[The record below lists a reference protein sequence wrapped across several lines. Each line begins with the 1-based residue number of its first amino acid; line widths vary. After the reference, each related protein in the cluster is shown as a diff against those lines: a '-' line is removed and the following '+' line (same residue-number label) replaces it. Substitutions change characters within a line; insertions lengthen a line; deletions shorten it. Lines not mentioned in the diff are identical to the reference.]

1 MSKPSPFGIWA
12 AQIRVNFLL
21 LAVLLVLI
29 GLAMATKY
37 SAAAGTTISTW
48 DAVLVFAGV
57 VLAHISVNLFNEYS
71 DYHTKIDFDTVKTG
85 FSGGTGMMTAGYTTP
100 KAVIITAISTLAIAS
115 AIGIYFTFAAH
126 WFILPTMAV
135 GAFAVVFYTNFL
147 AKHLLG
153 EFFTGLTLGSLV
165 VVGTAIALV
174 ANQQTP
180 VSAFFG
186 PDMLFVSIPPG
197 ILTFLLLFLNEFPDA
212 EADKKGGRYHLV
224 IKLGKRNSAILYNV
238 LLFLSFAIIA
248 IAPIAG
254 ATTWWICLG
263 LLTLPLAIKA
273 GAGAMKHCND
283 NEAIVPVLGQNVIIV
298 LATDLLVAI
307 GMFLG

>member
-1 MSKPSPFGIWA
+1 MSKPNPFGIWA

-29 GLAMATKY
+29 GLAF
-37 SAAAGTTISTW
+37 AAKWAVANGTSVNAW
-48 DAVLVFAGV
+48 DTVLVFLGV

-71 DYHTKIDFDTVKTG
+71 DYHTRIDFDTIKTG
-85 FSGGTGMMTAGYTTP
+85 FSGGTGMMTAGYTSP
-100 KAVIITAISTLAIAS
+100 RAVITTAITTLAIAS
-115 AIGIYFTFAAH
+115 AIGLYFTFAAH
-126 WFILPTMAV
+126 WLILPTMAI

-165 VVGTAIALV
+165 VFGTVIALT

-180 VSAFFG
+180 ISLFFNSE
-186 PDMLFVSIPPG
+186 LILISIPPG

-212 EADKKGGRYHLV
+212 DADKKGGRFHLV

-238 LLFLSFAIIA
+238 LLFLSFAVVA
-248 IAPIAG
+248 VTPIAN
-254 ATTWWICLG
+254 AATWWIYISF
-263 LLTLPLAIKA
+263 LTLPLAVKA
-273 GAGAMKHCND
+273 GAGAIKHCND

-298 LATDLLVAI
+298 LATDLLVSI
-307 GMFLG
+307 GLFLG